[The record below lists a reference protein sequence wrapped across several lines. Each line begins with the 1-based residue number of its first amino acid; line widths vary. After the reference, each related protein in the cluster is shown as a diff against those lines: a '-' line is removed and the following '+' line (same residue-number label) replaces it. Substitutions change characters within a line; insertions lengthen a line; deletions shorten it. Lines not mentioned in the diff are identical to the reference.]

1 MDTQAPQ
8 AWRSEAFAE
17 DLSGEPVGPGD
28 AKTYPWA
35 RHAGW
40 LCTVPLAVA
49 VLGGLAALLQTL
61 A

>member
-17 DLSGEPVGPGD
+17 DLSGDDSSARD
-28 AKTYPWA
+28 AQASPWA

-61 A
+61 V

>member
-8 AWRSEAFAE
+8 VWRSEAFAE
-17 DLSGEPVGPGD
+17 DIAGD
-28 AKTYPWA
+28 ESDAREAHAYAWA

-61 A
+61 V

>member
-17 DLSGEPVGPGD
+17 DLTGERADAGD
-28 AKTYPWA
+28 AQTYPWA
-35 RHAGW
+35 RHAVW

-49 VLGGLAALLQTL
+49 ALGGLAALLQTL

>member
-8 AWRSEAFAE
+8 AWRSEGFAE
-17 DLSGEPVGPGD
+17 DLTGD
-28 AKTYPWA
+28 DSSARDARTYPWT

-40 LCTVPLAVA
+40 LCTVPLVVA
-49 VLGGLAALLQTL
+49 LLGGLAALLQTL